1 MKTKLNKTACITG
14 ATSGIGAAFAEEFA
28 KQGYD
33 LLITGRRQ
41 EMINFFA
48 EKLRQQY
55 YISVEVI
62 IADFSNEK
70 IIDLLGNKLNRIDNL
85 EILVNNAG
93 YGSEGSFCDEKSQAQ
108 VAKLHVCSSAA
119 VKLCHAVLPTMIAN
133 HKGIII
139 NVSSLSACFPAPGAA
154 MYTATRAFLVT
165 FTESLYMELK
175 GTGVQVQV
183 LCPGTTKTDFHKK
196 LGFDPD
202 DYYQNKGM
210 MRFLTTKQV
219 VDASLKNLKKD
230 KVVCI
235 PGLFNYF
242 SWIIFKIIPRKLTY
256 KIVQLMMKKR
266 QGFKRIEQSKN
277 NLNEYDIAS

>member
-1 MKTKLNKTACITG
+1 
-14 ATSGIGAAFAEEFA
+14 
-28 KQGYD
+28 
-33 LLITGRRQ
+33 
-41 EMINFFA
+41 MINFFA

>member
-28 KQGYD
+28 KQGYN

-41 EMINFFA
+41 VKINHFA
-48 EKLRQQY
+48 KKLRHQY
-55 YISVEVI
+55 QVKVEVV

-70 IIDLLGNKLNRIDNL
+70 VIDLLGSKIGQIAGL

-93 YGSEGSFCDEKSQAQ
+93 YGSEGSFCEEKSQAQ
-108 VAKLHVCSSAA
+108 MAKLHVCSSSA
-119 VKLCHAVLPTMIAN
+119 VKLCHAVLPNMLAN
-133 HKGIII
+133 NKGIII

-154 MYTATRAFLVT
+154 MYSATRAFLVS
-165 FTESLYMELK
+165 FTESLYLELK

-183 LCPGTTKTDFHKK
+183 LCPGTTKTDFHEK
-196 LGFDPD
+196 LGFDPEN
-202 DYYQNKGM
+202 YYQNKGLLKI
-210 MRFLTTKQV
+210 LTTKQV
-219 VDASLKNLKKD
+219 VKASLINLKKD

-242 SWIIFKIIPRKLTY
+242 SWVIFKIIPRKLTY
-256 KIVQLMMKKR
+256 KIVQILVKKR
-266 QGFKRIEQSKN
+266 KEFKRIELPNSAKFKY
-277 NLNEYDIAS
+277 EKAS

>member
-1 MKTKLNKTACITG
+1 MKTKTNKTACITG

-28 KQGYD
+28 KRGYD

-41 EMINFFA
+41 EKINFFA
-48 EKLRQQY
+48 KKLRQQY
-55 YISVEVI
+55 DVGVEVV
-62 IADFSNEK
+62 IADFSDE
-70 IIDLLGNKLNRIDNL
+70 ITIDLLGNKISRIANL

-93 YGSEGSFCDEKSQAQ
+93 YGSEGSFYEEKSQQ
-108 VAKLHVCSSAA
+108 QMAKLHVCSSTA
-119 VKLCHAVLPTMIAN
+119 VKLSHAVLPNMIAN

-154 MYTATRAFLVT
+154 MYTATRAFLVN
-165 FTESLYMELK
+165 FTESLYLELK
-175 GTGVQVQV
+175 GTGVKVQV
-183 LCPGTTKTDFHKK
+183 LCPGTTKTEFHKK

-210 MRFLTTKQV
+210 MRILTTKQV
-219 VDASLKNLKKD
+219 VNASLINLKKN

-242 SWIIFKIIPRKLTY
+242 SWVIFKIIPRKLTY
-256 KIVQLMMKKR
+256 KIVELMMKKR
-266 QGFKRIEQSKN
+266 KEFKRIEMPEKGQAD
-277 NLNEYDIAS
+277 YDIAS